1 MTKEKVG
8 ESFGLIADPSSKLNQ
23 KASVRAVRATGEVF
37 DLLLTITKVTH
48 NIITASLRDATAPDA
63 IQPPHTVSSASAS
76 YQDSLSSYQST
87 LSHLYSGLVVDVNE
101 LNGDA
106 GEWVGTGR
114 FAAGMEEISGVGAD
128 AAFDPQD
135 KANNVV
141 SAVSLTAFSD
151 LRRALESGVILL
163 DVEANSLSEVANL
176 LLDEAEMKGLSTPE
190 IREPVLRLFD
200 MPETSL
206 LQP

>member
-23 KASVRAVRATGEVF
+23 EAAVRAVRATGEVF

-87 LSHLYSGLVVDVNE
+87 LSHRMGWHWPVCRGKGGDLGSG
-101 LNGDA
+101 
-106 GEWVGTGR
+106 
-114 FAAGMEEISGVGAD
+114 SGCSV
-128 AAFDPQD
+128 
-135 KANNVV
+135 
-141 SAVSLTAFSD
+141 
-151 LRRALESGVILL
+151 
-163 DVEANSLSEVANL
+163 
-176 LLDEAEMKGLSTPE
+176 
-190 IREPVLRLFD
+190 
-200 MPETSL
+200 
-206 LQP
+206 

>member
-23 KASVRAVRATGEVF
+23 EASVRAVRATGEVF

-128 AAFDPQD
+128 AAFDP
-135 KANNVV
+135 
-141 SAVSLTAFSD
+141 
-151 LRRALESGVILL
+151 
-163 DVEANSLSEVANL
+163 
-176 LLDEAEMKGLSTPE
+176 
-190 IREPVLRLFD
+190 
-200 MPETSL
+200 
-206 LQP
+206 

>member
-23 KASVRAVRATGEVF
+23 EASVRAVRATGEVF

-76 YQDSLSSYQST
+76 YQDSLS
-87 LSHLYSGLVVDVNE
+87 
-101 LNGDA
+101 
-106 GEWVGTGR
+106 
-114 FAAGMEEISGVGAD
+114 
-128 AAFDPQD
+128 
-135 KANNVV
+135 
-141 SAVSLTAFSD
+141 
-151 LRRALESGVILL
+151 
-163 DVEANSLSEVANL
+163 EVANL